1 MYVILIYT
9 TITEQYKLHI
19 TVVVTV
25 INQTAYVSYTG
36 NHTSQEERKQQK
48 RMIIYDKGRE

>member
-9 TITEQYKLHI
+9 TTTEQYKLHI